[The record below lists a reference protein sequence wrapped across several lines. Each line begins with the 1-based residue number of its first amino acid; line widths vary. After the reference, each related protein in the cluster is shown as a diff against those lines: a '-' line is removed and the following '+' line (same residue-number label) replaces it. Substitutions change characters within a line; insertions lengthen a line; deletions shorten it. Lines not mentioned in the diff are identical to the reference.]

1 MKVNIVNTATKQT
14 APKITAKTLQRLVL
28 QINAS
33 LIKMPTRKKK
43 LLTEK
48 TELTLVFLS
57 AQEMKKINYQ
67 FRKKNKATDILSF
80 ESSDPNSLGE
90 LLLCMDVL
98 KKQAAENNHSLQNE
112 ITYMLIHGILH
123 LLGYDHEISRAEE
136 KKMFRLQDKCFGE
149 VVGWA

>member
-14 APKITAKTLQRLVL
+14 TPKITAKTLQRLVL

-33 LIKMPTRKKK
+33 LAQMPTRKKK

-48 TELTLVFLS
+48 AELTLVFLS

-67 FRKKNKATDILSF
+67 FRKKNKPTDILSF

-98 KKQAAENNHSLQNE
+98 KKQAKENNHSLQSE
-112 ITYMLIHGILH
+112 ITYMIIHGILH
-123 LLGYDHEISRAEE
+123 LLGYDHEESKAEE
-136 KKMFRLQDKCFGE
+136 KKMFRLQDKCFAE
-149 VVGWA
+149 VVG